1 MNKRAVANLSPQNP
15 YHYAYRLACEALRNA
30 DIKERSEK
38 SGATLEAGE
47 NGNYLIKLTFL
58 NHLCQIRFPDI
69 EIIYHESDEEVPLW
83 SKILILHYL
92 IKSKG
97 YSLRGEWINF
107 RQVPGGASY
116 YPAFVK
122 RSQKPLLDFFGNRLE
137 LLEKAANAL
146 GGERTH
152 YGDRAVMIPTLPRV
166 PIVLVFWSGDEE
178 FQTEASILFDT
189 TIPTYLPT
197 EDIAVLSQ
205 QTVFKLIKWAKS
217 NAKLLIQN

>member
-1 MNKRAVANLSPQNP
+1 MNKRAVANLSSQNP
-15 YHYAYRLACEALRNA
+15 YHNAYKIACEALRSA
-30 DIKERSEK
+30 DIKERARK

-69 EIIYHESDEEVPLW
+69 EIIYHESDEDTPLW

-97 YSLRGEWINF
+97 YPLKGEWINF

-122 RSQKPLLDFFGNRLE
+122 RSQKPLLDFFGNRLD
-137 LLEKAANAL
+137 LLEKAAHAL
-146 GGERTH
+146 GGRKTF
-152 YGDRAVMIPTLPRV
+152 YGDMAVIIPTLPRV
-166 PIVLVFWSGDEE
+166 SMLLVFWSGDEE
-178 FQTEASILFDT
+178 LQSEANILFDS
-189 TIPTYLPT
+189 TIPTYLST

-205 QTVFKLIKWAKS
+205 QTVFRLIEWAKGK
-217 NAKLLIQN
+217 ARH

>member
-1 MNKRAVANLSPQNP
+1 MDKRVVVSLPSENP
-15 YHYAYRLACEALRNA
+15 YHQAYQLACETLRNT

-38 SGATLEAGE
+38 SGAILEAGK

-58 NHLCQIRFPDI
+58 NRLCQIRFPAI
-69 EIIYHESDEEVPLW
+69 EVTYQESDEGVPLW

-97 YSLRGEWINF
+97 YPLAGEWINF
-107 RQVPGGASY
+107 RQVPGGSSY

-122 RSQKPLLDFFGNRLE
+122 RSQGPLLDFFKNRLQ
-137 LLEKAANAL
+137 LLDKAAQAL
-146 GGERTH
+146 GGEKTH
-152 YGDRAVMIPTLPRV
+152 YGDRAVIIPTLPRV

-178 FQTEASILFDT
+178 FQPQANILFDA
-189 TIPTYLPT
+189 TIPTYLST

-205 QTVFKLIKWAKS
+205 
-217 NAKLLIQN
+217 